1 MKKVHIISMA
11 AAAALMTFSCTK
23 ENNVIEESAAVE
35 SAVKSFIVEAPQTK
49 TSIDGLSV
57 KWAEG
62 DEITVYGYTAESP
75 VGKATFQLSSAPGS
89 STGTFT
95 IKEGETMGEYDNYYA
110 FYPASIATSFASGE
124 IQVSSGINYDGQ
136 TAVEGGFDP
145 KFALMTAKAD
155 AGTFTFRHAAAY
167 FKVKVL
173 EDSISE
179 VKLTFG
185 KNAAQKRPYFN
196 AESGEISKNNGGTAT
211 LTSTGSF
218 VKNSVYYIAAIPNS
232 GNKMTSL
239 ELSMT
244 KSGATSS
251 ISSSA
256 AVFNSTMLVGHV
268 YNLGAPVIDFSPV
281 INADDPSK
289 LANDAT
295 EGSFTFTVSNG
306 DVSDVTVT
314 KTTGDWITAFDA
326 ATVPG
331 TVTFNCSA
339 NTGEERTATFTLSIA
354 GGADVIV
361 TVTQKAVGGGASE
374 DYVWDFSS
382 TDWTTELT
390 SKGNSN
396 TDITDWTSTVDG
408 LTWYSKG
415 KSKWNTRTIS
425 GTTYTYIQTGG
436 AYSESNGRVFTFTV
450 ANAGTLTVTTTG
462 TSSTADETRMC
473 TVKVGDGTPESKAG
487 GSAQDSLRELSF
499 DIEAGDVS
507 VYPTGNALRFFKI
520 EFHSN

>member
-1 MKKVHIISMA
+1 MA
-11 AAAALMTFSCTK
+11 AAAALMTFSCAK
-23 ENNVIEESAAVE
+23 EYNTTEESAVVE

-57 KWAEG
+57 KWAAG

-89 STGTFT
+89 TTGTFT
-95 IKEGETMGEYDNYYA
+95 IKEGDTMGEYDNYYA
-110 FYPASIATSFASGE
+110 FYPASIATSFTSGE

-136 TAVEGGFDP
+136 TAVEGGFDS

-173 EDSISE
+173 EDNISE

-185 KNAAQKRPYFN
+185 KNAAQKRPYFT
-196 AESGEISKNNGGTAT
+196 AETGEISKNNGGTAT

-256 AVFNSTMLVGHV
+256 AVFNSTMEVGHI

-306 DVSDVTVT
+306 NVSDVTVT
-314 KTTGDWITAFDA
+314 KTTGDWITSIDA
-326 ATVPG
+326 TTVPG

-354 GGADVIV
+354 GGDDVVV
-361 TVTQKAVGGGASE
+361 TVTQKAAGGGASE
-374 DYVWDFSS
+374 SHEYIFHLDDSGAVVQTADGASGSFFTVAGSS
-382 TDWTTELT
+382 KLQCSATNYFGVA
-390 SKGNSN
+390 SY
-396 TDITDWTSTVDG
+396 DIAGD
-408 LTWYSKG
+408 
-415 KSKWNTRTIS
+415 
-425 GTTYTYIQTGG
+425 TYTYAKKID
-436 AYSESNGRVFTFTV
+436 SSNNVSFTTR
-450 ANAGTLTVTTTG
+450 AGYTTTARFYAASRNTNTTATINFITG
-462 TSSTADETRMC
+462 STKVKTLSLTWTDNKADLL
-473 TVKVGDGTPESKAG
+473 
-487 GSAQDSLRELSF
+487 DSGVINL
-499 DIEAGDVS
+499 EAGNTYTFSKSGEVG
-507 VYPTGNALRFFKI
+507 VFYIIVNET
-520 EFHSN
+520 E

>member
-1 MKKVHIISMA
+1 MA

-23 ENNVIEESAAVE
+23 ENNAPADDAVVE

-57 KWAEG
+57 KWAAG

-89 STGTFT
+89 TTGTFT
-95 IKEGETMGEYDNYYA
+95 IKEGDTMGEYDNYYA
-110 FYPASIATSFASGE
+110 FYPANIATSFTSGE

-173 EDSISE
+173 EDNISE

-185 KNAAQKRPYFN
+185 KNAAQKRPYFT
-196 AESGEISKNNGGTAT
+196 AETGEISKNNGGTAT

-218 VKNSVYYIAAIPNS
+218 VKNSTYYIAAIPNTA
-232 GNKMTSL
+232 NKMTSL

-256 AVFNSTMLVGHV
+256 AVFNSTMEVGHI

-306 DVSDVTVT
+306 NVSDVTVT
-314 KTTGDWITAFDA
+314 KTTGDWITSFDA

-354 GGADVIV
+354 GGDNVVV
-361 TVTQKAVGGGASE
+361 TVTQKAAGGGASE
-374 DYVWDFSS
+374 SHEYIFHLDDSGAVVQTADGASGSFFTVAGSS
-382 TDWTTELT
+382 KLQCSATNYFGVA
-390 SKGNSN
+390 SY
-396 TDITDWTSTVDG
+396 DIAGD
-408 LTWYSKG
+408 
-415 KSKWNTRTIS
+415 
-425 GTTYTYIQTGG
+425 TYTYAKKID
-436 AYSESNGRVFTFTV
+436 SSNNVSFTTR
-450 ANAGTLTVTTTG
+450 AGYTTTARFYAASRNTNTTATINFITG
-462 TSSTADETRMC
+462 STKVKTLSLTWTDNKADLL
-473 TVKVGDGTPESKAG
+473 
-487 GSAQDSLRELSF
+487 DSGVINL
-499 DIEAGDVS
+499 EAGNTYTFSKSGEVG
-507 VYPTGNALRFFKI
+507 VFYIIVNET
-520 EFHSN
+520 E